1 MNFDIDKGDKMKK
14 IIEELIFEKTSEFL
28 EKAEVYNDLSNKNK
42 SWELSLSEIHCI
54 DNIEKLESPNV
65 TLLANI
71 MRMTRGGITKITRKL
86 IKKEF
91 ITSFKEEGNKKEVY
105 FRLTS
110 KGMEVYLD
118 HKKTHKT
125 AKDREMSFYST
136 FTGEEKN
143 IILKFLERSNNH
155 LQKEMHKLKEIK
167 K

>member
-1 MNFDIDKGDKMKK
+1 MEKNK
-14 IIEELIFEKTSEFL
+14 EERIFERISEFL

-42 SWELSLSEIHCI
+42 NWDLSLSEIHCI

-65 TLLANI
+65 TLLANT

-110 KGMEVYLD
+110 IGMEVYLD
-118 HKKTHKT
+118 HEKSHEK

-155 LQKEMHKLKEIK
+155 LEKEMYKLKK
-167 K
+167 

>member
-1 MNFDIDKGDKMKK
+1 MKK

-42 SWELSLSEIHCI
+42 NWDLSLSEIHCI
-54 DNIEKLESPNV
+54 DNIKKLESPNV
-65 TLLANI
+65 TLLANT

-91 ITSFKEEGNKKEVY
+91 ITNFKEEGNKKEVY

-118 HKKTHKT
+118 HEKSHET
-125 AKDREMSFYST
+125 AKNREMSFYST

-143 IILKFLERSNNH
+143 TILKFLERTNNH
-155 LQKEMHKLKEIK
+155 LQKEMHKLKEMYKLKEIK

>member
-1 MNFDIDKGDKMKK
+1 MGKNK
-14 IIEELIFEKTSEFL
+14 EELIFEKISEFL
-28 EKAEVYNDLSNKNK
+28 EKAEVYNGLSNKNK
-42 SWELSLSEIHCI
+42 NWDLSLSEIHCI

-65 TLLANI
+65 TLLANT

-105 FRLTS
+105 FKLTS

-118 HKKTHKT
+118 HKKSHET
-125 AKDREMSFYST
+125 AKDREVDFYST
-136 FTGEEKN
+136 FTGEEQN

-167 K
+167 E

>member
-1 MNFDIDKGDKMKK
+1 MEKMK
-14 IIEELIFEKTSEFL
+14 EELIFEKISEFL

-42 SWELSLSEIHCI
+42 NWDLSLSEIHCI
-54 DNIEKLESPNV
+54 DNIEKLEAPNV
-65 TLLANI
+65 TLLSNT

-105 FRLTS
+105 FKLTS

-118 HKKTHKT
+118 HKKSHET
-125 AKDREMSFYST
+125 AKHREMNFYSA
-136 FTGEEKN
+136 FTGEEQST
-143 IILKFLERSNNH
+143 ILKFLERSNDH